1 MECPPAFYL
10 DLVRFGG
17 FNQKYGSKVADDIM
31 KAYVKSLCD
40 FTSDEELIGRLGGNY
55 FIALISKTKRD
66 AFLRKIIE
74 CEVEVEIGK
83 KIEKIKISAK
93 CGGYSI
99 DDNNIT
105 GMKILDYTE
114 IALNFAKHT
123 YKIPFL
129 FLTPEIQNEI
139 YENKKREKQILKSI
153 ENKDFCVYYQP
164 KINCRETSICGAEA
178 LARWNLDGNIL
189 EPAVFI
195 PVLEQNGAIC
205 RIDFLILEK
214 VCGDIKIWEEK
225 GLKIPRVSVNFS
237 RKNLG
242 NKNLAADIYDVIKKY
257 DVKADNIEIE
267 ITEKLD
273 EYSIETH

>member
-1 MECPPAFYL
+1 M
-10 DLVRFGG
+10 
-17 FNQKYGSKVADDIM
+17 
-31 KAYVKSLCD
+31 
-40 FTSDEELIGRLGGNY
+40 
-55 FIALISKTKRD
+55 
-66 AFLRKIIE
+66 
-74 CEVEVEIGK
+74 EIGK
-83 KIEKIKISAK
+83 KNEKVKVSAN

-105 GMKILDYTE
+105 GLKILDYTG
-114 IALNFAKHT
+114 IALNLAKHT

-164 KINCRETSICGAEA
+164 KINCRENSICGAEA

-214 VCGDIKIWEEK
+214 VCGDIKRWEEK
-225 GLKIPRVSVNFS
+225 GFKIPRVSVNFS

-242 NKNLAADIYDVIKKY
+242 NINLAADIYDVIKKY